1 MKLFINSRP
10 RSPSYLASLR
20 QTRNRMKVLHDR
32 LMCDIAPDDVSA
44 ALDGMTDAVRNF
56 TVRILGGAFMFA
68 QKRGYCTQ
76 NPAKAI
82 GTTSV
87 SAPEIEVYSPEEALL
102 ILRCGRLVI
111 RPDALKRE
119 ISTSAGLANS

>member
-1 MKLFINSRP
+1 
-10 RSPSYLASLR
+10 
-20 QTRNRMKVLHDR
+20 
-32 LMCDIAPDDVSA
+32 
-44 ALDGMTDAVRNF
+44 
-56 TVRILGGAFMFA
+56 MFA